1 MGTTFLGNIKGPP
14 GRQGDRGDR
23 GLPGVNAVE
32 NVEAVTAY
40 VKTPT
45 PLKTALDSQYLFRQ
59 RMDRA
64 GESLAAKLDIGA
76 GDITLAVLGDSTGN
90 DGDEWVA
97 QLRNKLMASRP
108 SMRVEYALWNTDTQ
122 AYPAMTVMQPG
133 EGYVPGGVLRLT
145 DDPFNRTASDLT
157 GTTPDVGSKWVAGA
171 GAFSVNEN
179 VATARST
186 GGTVLTDGG
195 RQGDMTVTLEGVTL
209 NTTATSAA
217 RQLQV
222 YAKYASSTTNLW
234 LYLNISTTG
243 VVSWGIFRRL
253 ANVTTQ
259 LVTGPNTVLP
269 ANATTKFDMQ
279 LKVIGQA
286 VTGTINGVSIGA
298 TLSAADADSYTG
310 ATQAG
315 MANGNGGA
323 SPMTGATIDRFTLD
337 VDAVGQGQALRIYNG
352 SAPGQTAAYHLPRL
366 AAMLPTAPDLVIA
379 NVGHNYKAGGETLF
393 LSEVRDLE
401 AAVRARYPL
410 AGFAATS
417 QNTEFVGANNPA
429 ANVGQHLRRLT
440 ALRIECMTRGWGYI
454 PALEAFLS
462 QPDRGRLLVNE
473 DGIHPLSPGSALWG
487 EAAYQYV
494 TAKTLLRP
502 A

>member
-1 MGTTFLGNIKGPP
+1 MGTTYLGNIKGPP
-14 GRQGDRGDR
+14 GKQGDRGDR

-59 RMDRA
+59 RLDRA
-64 GESLAAKLDIGA
+64 GESLAAKLDTGA

-97 QLRNKLMASRP
+97 LLRNKLLASRP
-108 SMRVEYALWNTDTQ
+108 KLRGEYTLWSDAAQ
-122 AYPAMTVMQPG
+122 AYPAMTVSQQG
-133 EGYVPGGVLRLT
+133 EGYVPGGLLRLT
-145 DDPFNRTASDLT
+145 DDPFNRTAADLT
-157 GTTPDVGSKWVAGA
+157 GTTPDVGAKWVAGA

-209 NTTATSAA
+209 NTTPTAAA

-222 YAKYASSTTNLW
+222 YAKYATASNHIW
-234 LYLNISTTG
+234 LYLNVSTTG
-243 VVSWGIFRRL
+243 VVTWGIFRRL
-253 ANVTTQ
+253 AGTATQ

-279 LKVIGQA
+279 LKVIGQTVTATVNGASISA
-286 VTGTINGVSIGA
+286 V
-298 TLSAADADSYTG
+298 LSAADADSYAG

-315 MANGNGGA
+315 MANGNSGNTPA
-323 SPMTGATIDRFTLD
+323 TGATIDRFTLD

-352 SAPGQTAAYHLPRL
+352 SMPGSTLAYQAQRL
-366 AAMLPTAPDLVIA
+366 AAMLPAAPDLVFLSS
-379 NVGHNYKAGGETLF
+379 GHNYGAGGDISYLTA
-393 LSEVRDLE
+393 VTDLV
-401 AAVRARYPL
+401 AAIRARYPN
-410 AGFAATS
+410 AGIAVCS
-417 QNTEFVGANNPA
+417 QNPEFQPWPNA
-429 ANVGQHLRRLT
+429 GQHLRRLT
-440 ALRIECMTRGWGYI
+440 ALRVKALTEGWGYV

-462 QPDRGRLLVNE
+462 QPDGGASLVNPT
-473 DGIHPLSPGSALWG
+473 DGIHPLPAGSQLWG
-487 EAAYQYV
+487 DTAYQYV
-494 TAKTLLRP
+494 TAKTMLRP